1 MGSALKMK
9 IEWHP
14 ESNVV
19 ATVKSI
25 DNTSVRLTEERW
37 LHIVEYHKELA
48 NFLLEVL
55 LTVTEPDRVYQS
67 PSGMEPNF
75 AAVKTFDRFA
85 DFGLAKNLIVHY
97 KELSQSN
104 GFILTAFV
112 MSDKT
117 LKKRFK
123 LWQKLK

>member
-1 MGSALKMK
+1 MR
-9 IEWHP
+9 IEWHREP
-14 ESNVV
+14 NVV

-25 DNTSVRLTEERW
+25 DNMSIRLTEERW
-37 LHIVEYHKELA
+37 LHIVEYHKELV
-48 NFLLEVL
+48 NFQLEVL

-67 PSGMEPNF
+67 PPGMEPNF
-75 AAVKTFDRFA
+75 AAVKTFDRLA

-97 KELSQSN
+97 KELPHPN

-112 MSDKT
+112 MSDKK
-117 LKKRFK
+117 LNKRFK